1 MLTEEE
7 IQNAVLMSMF
17 SKRPVHVNG
26 EWFVW
31 GDSVMP
37 KRMLLA
43 ILMASHGQYITA
55 HAANAVIG
63 YYAKV
68 EGDLPK
74 KHKLQLDEFA
84 SPNTMLLTLAGR
96 IVDKLHPSKANDDDF
111 LSLSSKPNVS
121 LAEVQQMIIEV
132 FGNVYE
138 DNTETV

>member
-74 KHKLQLDEFA
+74 NTATCKVWFA
-84 SPNTMLLTLAGR
+84 KVRCYAR
-96 IVDKLHPSKANDDDF
+96 A
-111 LSLSSKPNVS
+111 
-121 LAEVQQMIIEV
+121 
-132 FGNVYE
+132 Y
-138 DNTETV
+138 